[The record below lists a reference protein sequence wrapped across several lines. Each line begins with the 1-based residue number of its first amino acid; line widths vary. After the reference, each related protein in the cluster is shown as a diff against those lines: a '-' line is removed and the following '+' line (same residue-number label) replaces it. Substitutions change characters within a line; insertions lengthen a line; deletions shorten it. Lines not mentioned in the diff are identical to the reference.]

1 MTDLKSV
8 DTDELLE
15 IIQELFGIELKEY
28 CPDDE
33 HWYYGV
39 VVDGEID
46 LEQGG
51 AECIEDMFTNPELQQ
66 LNEYLASRGLMYP

>member
-15 IIQELFGIELKEY
+15 IIQELFDIELEEY
-28 CPDDE
+28 SPDDE
-33 HWYYGV
+33 HGFYGV

-46 LEQGG
+46 EEQGS
-51 AECIEDMFTNPELQQ
+51 AECIEDMLDDSQQQELD
-66 LNEYLASRGLMYP
+66 EYLASRGLMY